1 MDTGA
6 SSHLADNTGITKP
19 EGFFSIV
26 IVRATFT
33 RSLNNLRLK
42 LPLFYFHLVPLHGTD
57 AWVIPETI
65 RSLDIAACASWRAK
79 TKCAC
84 CVGGE
89 IQTTPA
95 FDFICASLESIL
107 AIEDTWER
115 ERSGFAEEKVWG
127 DIPVVTGFWG
137 GKEDFLGEL
146 AVWSPEDV

>member
-6 SSHLADNTGITKP
+6 SSHLADNT
-19 EGFFSIV
+19 
-26 IVRATFT
+26 
-33 RSLNNLRLK
+33 
-42 LPLFYFHLVPLHGTD
+42 
-57 AWVIPETI
+57 
-65 RSLDIAACASWRAK
+65 ACASWRAK